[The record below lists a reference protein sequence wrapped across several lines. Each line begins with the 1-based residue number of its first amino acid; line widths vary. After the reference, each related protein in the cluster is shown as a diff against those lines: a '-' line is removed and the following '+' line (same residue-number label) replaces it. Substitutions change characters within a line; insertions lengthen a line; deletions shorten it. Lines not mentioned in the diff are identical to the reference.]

1 MIQIRRIEYKDNEAI
16 ATIIKNILTEYGA
29 AKPGT
34 AFMDNTLNNMFN
46 AYQKEKSACFIAE
59 ENNTIVGGCGVA
71 PLAGDDQ
78 NTAELQKMYVS
89 DTHRGKG
96 IGKMLLDYCL
106 AFATDCNFSG
116 IYLETLPNMKEAGK
130 LYRNAGFN
138 YVSEKMGETGHSA
151 CHVWMY
157 KKL

>member
-1 MIQIRRIEYKDNEAI
+1 MIQIRRIEHKDNEAI
-16 ATIIKNILTEYGA
+16 AKIIRKTLNEYGA

-34 AFMDNTLNNMFN
+34 AFMDKTLNDMFN
-46 AYQKEKSACFIAE
+46 AYQKEKSAYFIAE
-59 ENNTIVGGCGVA
+59 VNDSIIGGCGIA
-71 PLAGDDQ
+71 PLAGDEQ

-89 DTHRGKG
+89 EPFRGKG

-106 AFATDCNFSG
+106 NFAAKCNFSG
-116 IYLETLPNMKEAGK
+116 VYLETLPNMKEAGN
-130 LYRNAGFN
+130 LYSNVGFK